1 MNKHTMKIE
10 RDADLDSL
18 FAQARV
24 EQPVLSDANFSKVI
38 VNRLPSKVSRL
49 EKRSFSFDV
58 VGMILGLVAVFFFI
72 EPTQIFSAVLSVVP
86 ESMTLSV
93 STLALGLLGCIGFSF
108 GAWWV
113 VEQTT

>member
-1 MNKHTMKIE
+1 MNKDTMKIE

-86 ESMTLSV
+86 V